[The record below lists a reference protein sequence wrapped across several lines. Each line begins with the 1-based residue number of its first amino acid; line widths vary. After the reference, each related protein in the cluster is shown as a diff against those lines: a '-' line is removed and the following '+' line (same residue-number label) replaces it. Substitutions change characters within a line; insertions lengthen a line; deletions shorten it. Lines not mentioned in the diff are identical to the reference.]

1 MEDDFDKLMQNAM
14 IYGTGVL
21 VMQMDEKLG
30 ITTRIVPIKEY
41 TELGEHLE
49 WIAQNTKVPHDS

>member
-1 MEDDFDKLMQNAM
+1 MEPEDDFDKLMQNVLL
-14 IYGTGVL
+14 YGTGVL

-30 ITTRIVPIKEY
+30 ITTRVVPLKEY

-49 WIAQNTKVPHDS
+49 WIQQNTKATI

>member
-21 VMQMDEKLG
+21 VMQMDEKIRLS
-30 ITTRIVPIKEY
+30 TRVIPIEEY
-41 TELGEHLE
+41 IELGEHLK
-49 WIAQNTKVPHDS
+49 WVAQNTKVPHDS

>member
-21 VMQMDEKLG
+21 VMQMDEKLRLS
-30 ITTRIVPIKEY
+30 TRIVPIEEY

-49 WIAQNTKVPHDS
+49 WIQQNTKVPHDS

>member
-21 VMQMDEKLG
+21 VMQMDEKIQLS
-30 ITTRIVPIKEY
+30 TRVIPIEEY
-41 TELGEHLE
+41 TELGEHLK
-49 WIAQNTKVPHDS
+49 WVAQNTKGPHDS